1 MASLKT
7 TIALLV
13 ILMVSLGICA
23 WQSHWPQSAVV
34 EAVTTAPEAS
44 AAPPSPPATSRPTT
58 LTAPRRSRKSLQRA
72 DFQLNTT
79 KTAEEQRLYD
89 LKLYHALQEDI
100 RNGFF
105 HRISATAK
113 SGITAQD
120 LVTIR
125 EREFQLARK
134 RFYALEDYVLNTD
147 FTELTE
153 EEKDKVFQFY
163 ELRKR
168 IEEARDHYFDI
179 PVEEW
184 IALSR
189 ENAELRDEFSF
200 LVQRQ
205 MQHDSQQIS
214 LGNALRNYCP
224 SVGEGSFSFGN
235 IAIRGFFPRVWF

>member
-23 WQSHWPQSAVV
+23 WQGHLPQSAAVV
-34 EAVTTAPEAS
+34 AVPEAS
-44 AAPPSPPATSRPTT
+44 AAPPSSSAAQHSAT
-58 LTAPRRSRKSLQRA
+58 LTAPRRSRRSLERA
-72 DFQLNTT
+72 VFQLNTT

-89 LKLYHALQEDI
+89 LKLYHALQEDTY
-100 RNGFF
+100 NHG
-105 HRISATAK
+105 ISHHLAAQ
-113 SGITAQD
+113 SRGGITAQE

-125 EREFQLARK
+125 EREFQLTRK

-147 FTELTE
+147 FTELNE
-153 EEKDKVFQFY
+153 EEKDKIFQFY

-184 IALSR
+184 VALSR

-200 LVQRQ
+200 LIQRQ
-205 MQHDSQQIS
+205 LQHDSQQIS

-224 SVGEGSFSFGN
+224 HIGEGSFSIGG
-235 IAIRGFFPRVWF
+235 ISIRGFFPSVWL

>member
-23 WQSHWPQSAVV
+23 WQGHLPQSAAVV
-34 EAVTTAPEAS
+34 AVPEAS
-44 AAPPSPPATSRPTT
+44 AAPPSSSAAQHSAT
-58 LTAPRRSRKSLQRA
+58 LTAPRRSRKSLERA
-72 DFQLNTT
+72 VFHLNTI

-89 LKLYHALQEDI
+89 LKLYHALREDV

-105 HRISATAK
+105 HRCFAT
-113 SGITAQD
+113 SQSNITAQD
-120 LVTIR
+120 LVAIR

-147 FTELTE
+147 FTALTE

-168 IEEARDHYFDI
+168 IEDARDHYFDI

-184 IALSR
+184 VALSR
-189 ENAELRDEFSF
+189 ENGELRDEFSF
-200 LVQRQ
+200 LIQRQ
-205 MQHDSQQIS
+205 MWHDSQQIS

-224 SVGEGSFSFGN
+224 HIGEGSFSIGG
-235 IAIRGFFPRVWF
+235 ISIRGFFPSVWL

>member
-23 WQSHWPQSAVV
+23 WQGHLPQSTAVV
-34 EAVTTAPEAS
+34 AVPEAS
-44 AAPPSPPATSRPTT
+44 AAPPSSSAAQHSAT
-58 LTAPRRSRKSLQRA
+58 LTAPRRSRKSLERA
-72 DFQLNTT
+72 VFHLNTT

-89 LKLYHALQEDI
+89 LKLYHALREDF

-105 HRISATAK
+105 HRCSAISQ
-113 SGITAQD
+113 SNITAQE
-120 LVTIR
+120 LVSIR

-147 FTELTE
+147 FTALTE

-168 IEEARDHYFDI
+168 IEEARDRYFDI

-184 IALSR
+184 IALSW
-189 ENAELRDEFSF
+189 ENEEFYVECSF
-200 LVQRQ
+200 LIRRQ
-205 MQHDSQQIS
+205 LQHDSQQIS

-224 SVGEGSFSFGN
+224 SVGEGSFLIGGIS
-235 IAIRGFFPRVWF
+235 IRGFFPDIWF